1 MSKSLVPILTL
12 AFVIIAG
19 LCCTP
24 APGQAIDP
32 SVDKIHIGDLI
43 EVDELGGFDYDWRG
57 RLTPEGF
64 LDGFTKIADPVF
76 GLCKTPDELAET
88 IREAYARTLRD
99 PRVAVRIL
107 DRSERAVAILDGAI
121 RQPMRLQIRRPV
133 RLSEL
138 AVIGGGFTDKASG
151 KITILRPPNQS
162 CGSTETSTTITKVKI
177 SEILSGDQAADMF
190 IRSGDLVTV
199 ESVEPVYVTGGVN
212 RPGRLDWRDGAT
224 LSRVVAAAGGVSGRG
239 VSGRVSIFRREAS
252 ISTVIDADLDKI
264 ISGAAED
271 IDIRPSDIID
281 VPLRGQP
288 KRTTPPVAEN
298 SESQPRQ
305 HLPLRIIN

>member
-1 MSKSLVPILTL
+1 VSTSLVPILTL

-24 APGQAIDP
+24 ALGQAIDP

-57 RLTPEGF
+57 GLTSEGF

-88 IREAYARTLRD
+88 IRDAYARTLRD
-99 PRVAVRIL
+99 PKVIVRIL
-107 DRSERAVAILDGAI
+107 DRSQRAVAILHGAI

-151 KITILRPPNQS
+151 AITVLRPPNQG
-162 CGSTETSTTITKVKI
+162 CGSTESSTTVTKVQI

-199 ESVEPVYVTGGVN
+199 ELVEPVYVVGGVN
-212 RPGRLDWRDGAT
+212 RPGRLDWREGAT

-264 ISGAAED
+264 ISGAAKD

-281 VPLRGQP
+281 VPVRGQP
-288 KRTTPPVAEN
+288 KRTAPPVAEI

-305 HLPLRIIN
+305 QLPLRVIN